1 MGRLATVR
9 LLQRRRRIDCDELDG
24 KSDVAQVEDEG
35 ARAWIDVARAAPV
48 VPVEAGRDPNDQPLG
63 RGRADASSDDRLRRC
78 HEVGDL
84 HGGACDLGRRAQDGR
99 SVEIGLLP
107 RARCVVEPERLVLP
121 LESQPEL
128 AEVLPV
134 VDVRPEDPLDLAAL
148 ADRDEDRAV
157 AGDRRR
163 AECEPAAAPVERS
176 RDVGR
181 GRHQRG
187 VAERTD
193 DVVIEPSLARI
204 TATSEMRSPLRYL
217 RGSM

>member
-9 LLQRRRRIDCDELDG
+9 LLQRRRRIDRDELDSE
-24 KSDVAQVEDEG
+24 SDVAQVEDEG
-35 ARAWIDVARAAPV
+35 ARARIDVARAAPV
-48 VPVEAGRDPNDQPLG
+48 VPVEAGRDPNDQALG
-63 RGRADASSDDRLRRC
+63 RARADASSDDRLRRR

-84 HGGACDLGRRAQDGR
+84 HGGACDLGRRPQDGR

-107 RARCVVEPERLVLP
+107 RARGVVEPERLVLP
-121 LESQPEL
+121 LEPQPEL